1 MNATMPP
8 KDTRSEPVEPDEG
21 IFEDDVPKDNPIAK
35 SRKVDLSVHLA
46 NTRRNMAYGIVGITL
61 LLYCV
66 ATAVAIAGGLELA
79 TFVQIVA
86 TLSPLQALAAATVGF
101 FFGSH
106 REGN

>member
-1 MNATMPP
+1 MSDSLPP
-8 KDTRSEPVEPDEG
+8 KDEFEESVAADDE
-21 IFEDDVPKDNPIAK
+21 IFENDVPRDNQIAK
-35 SRKVDLSVHLA
+35 SRQVDLSVHLA
-46 NTRRNMAYGIVGITL
+46 DTRRNMAYGIVGVTL
-61 LLYCV
+61 VLYCA
-66 ATAVAIAGGLELA
+66 ATGFAIAGGLQLD

>member
-1 MNATMPP
+1 M
-8 KDTRSEPVEPDEG
+8 DEE
-21 IFEDDVPKDNPIAK
+21 IFEDDVPRDNQITK
-35 SRKVDLSVHLA
+35 SKKVDLSVHLA
-46 NTRRNMAYGIVGITL
+46 NTRRNMAYGIVGVTL

-66 ATAVAIAGGLELA
+66 ATGFAIVGGLQLD